1 MLPIQAILVTLLL
14 LIGGIYVT
22 SLSSRLVS
30 RLAVLGLLGA
40 GVLFVI
46 NPELTTRLAHS
57 VGVGRGTDLLLYLF
71 CLASTTVFLT
81 FYKKNRTVEEKL
93 TGVARQVVLLGAHG
107 PGRETQ

>member
-22 SLSSRLVS
+22 TLSSRLVS

-46 NPELTTRLAHS
+46 NPDLTTRLAHI

-71 CLASTTVFLT
+71 CVASITVFLKL
-81 FYKKNRTVEEKL
+81 YKKNRTVEEKL
-93 TGVARQVVLLGAHG
+93 TEVARQVALLGAQG
-107 PGRETQ
+107 PGRETR

>member
-1 MLPIQAILVTLLL
+1 
-14 LIGGIYVT
+14 
-22 SLSSRLVS
+22 
-30 RLAVLGLLGA
+30 
-40 GVLFVI
+40 VLFVI

-81 FYKKNRTVEEKL
+81 LYKKNRTVEEKL
-93 TGVARQVVLLGAHG
+93 TEVAREVALLGAHG